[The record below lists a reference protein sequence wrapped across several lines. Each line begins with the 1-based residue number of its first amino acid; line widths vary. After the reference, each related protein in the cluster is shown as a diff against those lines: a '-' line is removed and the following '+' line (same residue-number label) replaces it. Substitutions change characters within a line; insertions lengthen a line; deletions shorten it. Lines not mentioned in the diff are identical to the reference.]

1 MGRVHGRHAPP
12 SASGAIGPV
21 HHQRAEPKRRSTY
34 KVILE
39 EIAGKKKL
47 KTVVSELLEAY
58 GRRSHR
64 YLTGLKL
71 SLREKPPPGYT
82 FIPAGDP
89 QLTNRC
95 KKLAKDEQLTVF
107 IVSVRPRAQTYC

>member
-1 MGRVHGRHAPP
+1 MGRVRGHHVRPGP
-12 SASGAIGPV
+12 SGAVGPV
-21 HHQRAEPKRRSTY
+21 HHKRVEPKKKPPY
-34 KVILE
+34 KVVLE
-39 EIAGKKKL
+39 EIAGKKRL
-47 KTVVSELLEAY
+47 KTVVSELLEAN
-58 GRRSHR
+58 GRRSYR
-64 YLTGLKL
+64 YLTGSKL

-107 IVSVRPRAQTYC
+107 IVSVHPQAQSC

>member
-1 MGRVHGRHAPP
+1 MGRVHGHHAPL
-12 SASGAIGPV
+12 GAA
-21 HHQRAEPKRRSTY
+21 HHKRAEPKKKPTY
-34 KVILE
+34 KVVLE

-47 KTVVSELLEAY
+47 KTVVSELLETN
-58 GRRSHR
+58 GRLYHP
-64 YLTGLKL
+64 YLIGSKL

-107 IVSVRPRAQTYC
+107 IVSVCPRA